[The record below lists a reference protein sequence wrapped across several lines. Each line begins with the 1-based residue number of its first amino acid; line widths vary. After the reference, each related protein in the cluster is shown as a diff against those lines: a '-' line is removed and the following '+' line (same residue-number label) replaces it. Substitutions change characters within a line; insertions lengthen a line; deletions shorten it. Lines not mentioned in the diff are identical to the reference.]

1 MPSPMP
7 INLQDDI
14 GVKSLGNAFFKYLE
28 LDKAIS
34 LLDNAINHT
43 TSLMNIS
50 EEAKKRLWINPIE
63 AIQRLKRLRKH
74 IEKLIITITQIQKT
88 KLSRRYQIETSKKP
102 YLPRTSMELPEKFI
116 EEALIQ
122 NLEIIEEGLRFVRR
136 QIIIPDIGRI
146 DILAH
151 DKHGIPVVIEVKS
164 GIADDTS
171 LTQLLAYMSK
181 IEEKEGK
188 RPRGVIVAEE
198 FTKKLQQ
205 AAKLLNNIKLIKI
218 ETKIVLKKIEEKQK

>member
-1 MPSPMP
+1 M
-7 INLQDDI
+7 
-14 GVKSLGNAFFKYLE
+14 A
-28 LDKAIS
+28 
-34 LLDNAINHT
+34 
-43 TSLMNIS
+43 
-50 EEAKKRLWINPIE
+50 
-63 AIQRLKRLRKH
+63 
-74 IEKLIITITQIQKT
+74 
-88 KLSRRYQIETSKKP
+88 
-102 YLPRTSMELPEKFI
+102 LPEKII

-122 NLEIIEEGLRFVRR
+122 KLEIIEEGLRFVGR

-218 ETKIVLKKIEEKQK
+218 ETKIVLKIIEEKQK